1 MFENL
6 KAVYAIVRAIF
17 CVILTF
23 IYVPVRG
30 NGVTSV
36 NEGAPVRTVYTHQN
50 THTRAHTFTSRNC
63 LKADKILIAIGNV
76 HIFPSL
82 FLAHSLPIL
91 RRVLG
96 ICVCG

>member
-6 KAVYAIVRAIF
+6 KAIYAIVRAIF

-36 NEGAPVRTVYTHQN
+36 NEGAPVYTHQ
-50 THTRAHTFTSRNC
+50 HTRTHSH
-63 LKADKILIAIGNV
+63 LEIA
-76 HIFPSL
+76 
-82 FLAHSLPIL
+82 
-91 RRVLG
+91 
-96 ICVCG
+96 